1 MGHDDVPGDRGADD
15 EGADGARA
23 VDDEDQGDRAAG
35 AEVLSLDWRVDP
47 VVAVDVPADVDLEAG
62 VRRER
67 ADHRAPQVLLRSYGW
82 PKTRGWIARRV
93 CTGPGILHPGMCT

>member
-62 VRRER
+62 VRREW
-67 ADHRAPQVLLRSYGW
+67 ANDCPPQVLLSAGCASVSLARLDEVHDGVIDQSPVGW
-82 PKTRGWIARRV
+82 
-93 CTGPGILHPGMCT
+93 